1 MREVEKEV
9 VEILLDIKKELQSIR
24 SCLESNTTL
33 SIEKISQK
41 VQEHFQEAASRR

>member
-1 MREVEKEV
+1 MEKEV
-9 VEILLDIKKELQSIR
+9 VEILLDIKKELQAIR

-41 VQEHFQEAASRR
+41 IQEYLKVNLLE

>member
-1 MREVEKEV
+1 MDKEAD
-9 VEILLDIKKELQSIR
+9 EILSDIKKELQAIR
-24 SCLESNTTL
+24 SCPESNTTL